1 MVKNHYFNTV
11 DIILVNERGKK
22 MIEIKTMIQKEEE
35 KDELISKNDTIAV
48 MHLLMD
54 DAKIGEEDEDYEC
67 LEDIKQQYI
76 EIVKGMKPHG

>member
-1 MVKNHYFNTV
+1 
-11 DIILVNERGKK
+11 
-22 MIEIKTMIQKEEE
+22 MIEIKAMVQKEEE

-54 DAKIGEEDEDYEC
+54 DAKIGEEDEDYKS
-67 LEDIKQQYI
+67 LEEIKQQYI